1 MTKPGRSPILHLT
14 RGLDPVGTG
23 RQVELA
29 AEACRAAGH
38 DVQIA
43 ISAGHGSCSG
53 RLARAGFVVHAFSR
67 RPEPGVTAV
76 VELARLIRRIRPAA
90 VVAWGRRQVAVAA
103 AARRIAPGPAVVAAI
118 GLAPRTGLE
127 AWGVRT
133 ADRVVATTAGVAEGC
148 RLAGVSGTRIDIV
161 PPGIEPVAGSGL
173 SRGQVAARLGL
184 RPDTVW
190 TLCVAPLDP
199 TTHVDRLLWAIDQLG
214 VVHKGLEHVLVGAGP
229 LLPRIRRRARLQHCA
244 ERLFVFPSLDCLPD
258 LLPRVRLVWQPG
270 EVAGAGCLL
279 DGMAHGVA
287 AVAVESDA
295 AAAIVADDQ
304 SGRIVVADPISE
316 LPRRALGIVEDDGL
330 AARYGSAARA
340 RALTDFP
347 VSRSTEALLASIER
361 ALTGKGSLG

>member
-1 MTKPGRSPILHLT
+1 MTKPGRRPILHLM

-38 DVQIA
+38 DVPIA
-43 ISAGHGSCSG
+43 ITAGSGSCTA
-53 RLARAGFVVHAFSR
+53 RLARAGFVVHTLSR
-67 RPEPGVTAV
+67 RPRPDVTAAI
-76 VELARLIRRIRPAA
+76 ELARLIREIRPGAI
-90 VVAWGRRQVAVAA
+90 VAWGRRQVAIAA
-103 AARRIAPGPAVVAAI
+103 ASRRIAPGPAIVAVV
-118 GLAPRTGLE
+118 GLFPRRGLE
-127 AWGVRT
+127 AWGLRQ
-133 ADRVVATTAGVAEGC
+133 ADRVVATTAGVAEAC
-148 RLAGVSGTRIDIV
+148 RVAGVSETAIDVV

-190 TLCVAPLDP
+190 TRCVAPLASS
-199 TTHVDRLLWAIDQLG
+199 THVDRLLWAIDQLG
-214 VVHKGLEHVLVGAGP
+214 VVHKGLEHVVVGSGP
-229 LLPRIRRRARLQHCA
+229 LLPRVRRRARLQHCA

-270 EVAGAGCLL
+270 EVANAGCLL

-295 AAAIVADDQ
+295 ATAIVADGG
-304 SGRIVVADPISE
+304 SGRIVAADPISE
-316 LPRRALGIVEDDGL
+316 FPRRALGIIEDDAL

-340 RALTDFP
+340 RAAVEFP
-347 VSRSTEALLASIER
+347 VARSTAAMLASIER
-361 ALTGKGSLG
+361 ALTGKPGRG